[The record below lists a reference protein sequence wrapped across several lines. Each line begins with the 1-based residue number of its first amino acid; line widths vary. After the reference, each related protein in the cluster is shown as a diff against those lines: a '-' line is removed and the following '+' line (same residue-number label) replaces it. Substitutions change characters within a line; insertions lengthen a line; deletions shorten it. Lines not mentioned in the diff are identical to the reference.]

1 MELYEGFSVRVVRED
16 SDIYIIFPRIIT
28 FKRDEIFSILVDY
41 KSNGYTAGL
50 TEILSE
56 KYEFTI
62 TNEAT
67 EHVAAIFYEENERH
81 GEYELLKE
89 EVYDV
94 SYEVNT
100 ALETA
105 VVPFDEEDCK
115 SFAQCPQRE
124 KTFFPYLGWRVYQC
138 LPGGHRHYEIQEGQ
152 LQEIIDLY
160 SSDAGILAFNI
171 EGIMFSKNTGKG
183 TEKEDEE
190 ASVDDT
196 DLKEIVSAQG
206 HGFSEKYILVA
217 DASYPALKMECNS
230 ILEAQIM
237 LVKHREAE
245 GNIRQGGNLFLG
257 DEYVGWIDER
267 GDFHDRKLPEG
278 KYRSLHGVIHESSNS
293 YPEYVEI
300 DSVHYMRLSVMEYEI
315 FCTQMDGNNRYE
327 SGYPDKDAALYYSV
341 EEQYMYPAK
350 SILGQKWTELDKD
363 MFDLFFVR
371 GNGEVDFL
379 FSEEILRI
387 RAALAIQDNCVLDD
401 ERHVWILMDQANENL
416 VFSTMFHAF
425 MYHKKLF
432 QYDMYPIYQEKF
444 TESDLMRIARIKSEI
459 AEMENTKQKDGSYHI
474 QVSQMDAVLELIRK
488 AEEMGGKKSH
498 DEIIVDEFQEIIT
511 LKRYV
516 EEIKINST
524 FAAGVIYEDEK
535 LL

>member
-41 KSNGYTAGL
+41 KSNGFTAGL
-50 TEILSE
+50 EEILSE

-62 TNEAT
+62 TYEAT
-67 EHVAAIFYEENERH
+67 EHVAAVFYEKSVRH

-94 SYEVNT
+94 PYEVNT
-100 ALETA
+100 ALETV

-115 SFAQCPQRE
+115 NFRQCLQRG
-124 KTFFPYLGWRVYQC
+124 KSFFPYSGWRVYQC
-138 LPGGHRHYEIQEGQ
+138 LSDGHRHYEIQEGQ
-152 LQEIIDLY
+152 LQEIIDLH
-160 SSDAGILAFNI
+160 SSDEEISAFNI
-171 EGIMFSKNTGKG
+171 EGIMFRKDIDNG
-183 TEKEDEE
+183 TEKENEE
-190 ASVDDT
+190 VFVDDM
-196 DLKEIVSAQG
+196 DLKEIVSDQG
-206 HGFSEKYILVA
+206 HDFGEKYILVA

-245 GNIRQGGNLFLG
+245 EDIPHGGNLFLG

-278 KYRSLHGVIHESSNS
+278 RYRRLHGVIHESSDS
-293 YPEYVEI
+293 YPEYIEI

-327 SGYPDKDAALYYSV
+327 SDYPDKDAVLYYSV
-341 EEQYMYPAK
+341 EEQYIYPAK
-350 SILGQKWTELDKD
+350 NILGQKWTELDKD

-371 GNGEVDFL
+371 ENREVDFL

-387 RAALAIQDNCVLDD
+387 RAALVIQDNYMLDD
-401 ERHVWILMDQANENL
+401 ERHVWILMDQSSENL

-444 TESDLMRIARIKSEI
+444 TEADLMRIARIKSDI

-474 QVSQMDAVLELIRK
+474 QVLQMDAVLELIRK
-488 AEEMGGKKSH
+488 AEEMGGKMSH